1 MLALISKRFL
11 QTLVVCALA
20 FSSVAYASSGKSE
33 GGGDSN
39 ARLEPF
45 IVNLSTSDQFL
56 QLSVTLKVDT
66 AEFAQKVKLF
76 MPVVRHQMILLLS
89 SKEPNVLQS
98 AKGKLE
104 LIEEIKGSV
113 NKALEAKEHSGV
125 VDIFFENFV
134 IQ

>member
-1 MLALISKRFL
+1 MFASISKRFL
-11 QTLVVCALA
+11 QTLVVCVLA
-20 FSSVAYASSGKSE
+20 FSSAAYAKSE
-33 GGGDSN
+33 GGGGDSN

-56 QLSVTLKVDT
+56 QMSVTLKVDT
-66 AEFAQKVKLF
+66 PEFAQKVKLF
-76 MPVVRHQMILLLS
+76 MPVVRHQLILLLS
-89 SKEPNVLQS
+89 SKEPNMLQS

-113 NKALEAKEHSGV
+113 NKALEAKEHAGV